1 MPGRTLASRWSLR
14 TCRILNSLK
23 AGRKVSGSPF
33 RRSTS
38 KTRRGGMQ
46 GSLLSHSF
54 MKALRKW
61 RRFLLWELSVLV
73 RVCLQGN
80 VGAERTI
87 RLQASSHETGIC
99 ESQNAPACQ
108 PGGFRTS
115 LNKTVGQ
122 QWCRVCLS
130 KLASRNPKRIPWP
143 GSPALRTAFLESLPR
158 QGSDRVQ
165 ARSHSSFIAS
175 GVFPGTPHSRYQG
188 LPVEASVIRFA
199 HPCGAALSGV
209 PSLRSVAA
217 RFQRF
222 TSPWVKSRPG
232 GRFSLLNE
240 GSGSTPWSTAAFV
253 QQAELPTNPR

>member
-23 AGRKVSGSPF
+23 AGRKVSRSEF
-33 RRSTS
+33 RRSTF
-38 KTRRGGMQ
+38 KTRRRGG
-46 GSLLSHSF
+46 
-54 MKALRKW
+54 
-61 RRFLLWELSVLV
+61 
-73 RVCLQGN
+73 RVY
-80 VGAERTI
+80 
-87 RLQASSHETGIC
+87 
-99 ESQNAPACQ
+99 
-108 PGGFRTS
+108 
-115 LNKTVGQ
+115 
-122 QWCRVCLS
+122 LS
-130 KLASRNPKRIPWP
+130 KLASCNPKLIPWR